1 MAAIIRKC
9 ESHFPDLSDQE

>member
-1 MAAIIRKC
+1 MTAIIRKC